1 MIVQGSTNPGFTIG
15 LNGLAGNLGIAGA
28 ALFTGLLVRFVGW
41 RAAFAVPGVN
51 PPAGLGLTLPGR
63 RPKIRARHPLRERRT
78 PQQSRPRTPDP
89 SRCFRGDLGAR
100 PTQGLPPAL
109 ADPSVP
115 YAVP

>member
-1 MIVQGSTNPGFTIG
+1 MIVAG
-15 LNGLAGNLGIAGA
+15 LDEPRVHHRTERTCRKSWYRRR

-41 RAAFAVPGVN
+41 HTAFAGPGVN
-51 PPAGLGLTLPGR
+51 PPAVLILTLLGR
-63 RPKIRARHPLRERRT
+63 RPKIRAHRPVQERRT